1 MGQRGGLPP
10 ALRLVGIGWTVVA
23 GIALGLLAG
32 WLLDGVLGTG
42 EVFLVVGLFAGLF
55 FGLMSAYLQLK
66 EVLDA
71 ISRRRTGGKG

>member
-1 MGQRGGLPP
+1 MGQGGGLPP

-42 EVFLVVGLFAGLF
+42 NAFLVVGLFAGLF
-55 FGLMSAYLQLK
+55 FGLLSAYLQLK

-71 ISRRRTGGKG
+71 INRRQTGGKG